1 MALTKLPLR
10 VDLVIFG
17 IHAGQLQV
25 LLWRRAESPKK
36 GGWSLPGGFVEP
48 GEPLEDAARRILL
61 ETTGFREDDVYSEQL
76 YTFCDPDMDSR
87 GPLVSATWFVVISA
101 SRTTPDG
108 TFHPA
113 HDAPPL
119 VFHHDRVLAKGV
131 ERLRTKAEYS
141 TVPLRFLEE
150 PFTLS
155 EVQHVYEALLGR
167 ELDKRN
173 FRRKFLAL
181 DALEEVKGTRRVGA
195 HRPARL
201 FRIRADHPYLLK
213 ERGILF
219 PF

>member
-1 MALTKLPLR
+1 MALSSLPLR

-17 IHAGQLQV
+17 LREETLQV
-25 LLWRRAESPKK
+25 LLWRRADAPYR
-36 GGWSLPGGFVEP
+36 GRWTLPGGFVEQ
-48 GEPLEDAARRILL
+48 GELLDEAARRVLA
-61 ETTGFREDDVYSEQL
+61 ERTGFNEEVYVEQL
-76 YTFCDPDMDSR
+76 YTFSGPDMDPR
-87 GPLVSATWFVVISA
+87 GTLVSATYFVVVSP
-101 SRTTPDG
+101 SRTAPDG

-113 HDAPPL
+113 KSAPSL
-119 VFHHDRVLAKGV
+119 AFHHDQVLAKGV

-150 PFTLS
+150 PFTLT
-155 EVQHVYEALLGR
+155 EVQSVYEALLDR

-173 FRRKFLAL
+173 FRRKVIAL
-181 DALEEVKGTRRVGA
+181 DALEEVKGRRRVGP

-201 FRIRADHPYLLK
+201 FRLKQEHPYLLK

>member
-1 MALTKLPLR
+1 MALSKFPLR

-17 IHAGQLQV
+17 VRNSSLQV
-25 LLWRRAESPKK
+25 LLWRRADPPLK
-36 GGWSLPGGFVEP
+36 GRWSLPGGFVRK
-48 GEPLEDAARRILL
+48 GEPLEKAARRVLH
-61 ETTGFREDDVYSEQL
+61 EKTGFREDVYAEQL
-76 YTFCDPDMDSR
+76 YTFSESGMDSR
-87 GPLVSATWFVVISA
+87 GPLVSATWLVVVSPTREA
-101 SRTTPDG
+101 PDG

-113 HDAPPL
+113 ENAPSL
-119 VFHHDRVLAKGV
+119 VFHHDKVLAKGV
-131 ERLRTKAEYS
+131 RRVRTKTEYS

-155 EVQHVYEALLGR
+155 EVQAVYEALLGR

-181 DALEEVKGTRRVGA
+181 DALEEVRGHRREGA

-201 FRIRADHPYLLK
+201 FRIHRDQPHLLK
-213 ERGILF
+213 DRGILF

>member
-1 MALTKLPLR
+1 MSLHGPPLR

-17 IHAGQLQV
+17 LREESLQV
-25 LLWRRAESPKK
+25 LLWRRGDAPYR
-36 GGWSLPGGFVEP
+36 GRWTLPGGFVREAEP
-48 GEPLEDAARRILL
+48 VEEAARRVLR
-61 ETTGFREDDVYSEQL
+61 EKTGFDEEVYIEQL
-76 YTFCDPDMDSR
+76 YTFCEPGMDPR
-87 GPLVSATWFVVISA
+87 GPLVSATYFVVVSPEQT
-101 SRTTPDG
+101 SPDG

-113 HDAPPL
+113 KDAPAL
-119 VFHHDRVLAKGV
+119 AFHHDQVLRKGV

-155 EVQHVYEALLGR
+155 DVQAVYEALLDR
-167 ELDKRN
+167 ALDKRN
-173 FRRKFLAL
+173 FRRKILAL
-181 DALEEVKGTRRVGA
+181 DALTEVEGRRRVGA

-201 FRIRADHPYLLK
+201 FELKERTAYLLK

>member
-1 MALTKLPLR
+1 VALNKVPLR

-17 IHAGQLQV
+17 VRSDELQV
-25 LLWRRAESPKK
+25 LLWRRAEPPNK
-36 GGWSLPGGFVEP
+36 GRWSLPGGFVHKD
-48 GEPLEDAARRILL
+48 EPLEQAARRVLH
-61 ETTGFREDDVYSEQL
+61 EKTGFTEDVYAEQL
-76 YTFCDPDMDSR
+76 YTFSEPAMDSR
-87 GPLVSATWFVVISA
+87 GPLVSATWFVVVSPTRQ
-101 SRTTPDG
+101 SPDG

-113 HDAPPL
+113 GSAPSL
-119 VFHHDRVLAKGV
+119 VFHHDKVLAKGV
-131 ERLRTKAEYS
+131 ERLRTKTEYS

-155 EVQHVYEALLGR
+155 EVQGVYEALLGR

-181 DALEEVKGTRRVGA
+181 DVLEEVKGTRREGA

-201 FRIRADHPYLLK
+201 FRIRGDQPYLLR

>member
-1 MALTKLPLR
+1 MALNALPLR

-17 IHAGQLQV
+17 LREEALQV
-25 LLWRRAESPKK
+25 LLWRRADEPLR
-36 GGWSLPGGFVEP
+36 GHWTLPGGFVRKD
-48 GEPLEDAARRILL
+48 EPLEVAARRVLT
-61 ETTGFREDDVYSEQL
+61 EKTGFDEDVYVEQL
-76 YTFCDPDMDSR
+76 YTFCEPGMDPR
-87 GPLVSATWFVVISA
+87 GPLVSVAYFVVVSP
-101 SRTTPDG
+101 SRTAPDG
-108 TFHPA
+108 TFHRTES
-113 HDAPPL
+113 APSL
-119 VFHHDRVLAKGV
+119 AFHHDQVLSIGV

-155 EVQHVYEALLGR
+155 EVQSVYEALLDR

-173 FRRKFLAL
+173 FRRKMLAL
-181 DALEEVKGTRRVGA
+181 DALEEVKGRRRVGA

-201 FRIRADHPYLLK
+201 FRSKQEHPYLLK